1 MSDFYPPLQSGDLL
15 LCAKHLFV
23 AARTVWHRRQSSR
36 GERNRVGCS
45 SQFSLTGHRN
55 RGING
60 VIEIVPVVGRGLV
73 SIAKVHAII
82 ARAHHAQS
90 EPEMARDRFGFC
102 ITTLPRADRAEP
114 HAATLLDRSSSIG
127 NQLRNG
133 TICRNGGGVRGY
145 HGRVR
150 PQRQRTRAA
159 AYSR

>member
-1 MSDFYPPLQSGDLL
+1 MIAG
-15 LCAKHLFV
+15 AV
-23 AARTVWHRRQSSR
+23 T
-36 GERNRVGCS
+36 
-45 SQFSLTGHRN
+45 SQFCKVQLTQRSLTGHLN
-55 RGING
+55 RGVDG
-60 VIEIVPVVGRGLV
+60 VFEIVRVVGRDIV
-73 SIAKVHAII
+73 SIAEADAIV
-82 ARAHHAQS
+82 AGAQLAQS
-90 EPEMARDRFGFC
+90 EPEMARDRFRFC